1 MLRGQGAGNHT
12 LPAMYPSLS
21 NNMAAPQGSASLPRA
36 LSDATHEMLIRA
48 GNRAHIEIFARLTKA
63 SAELETVKSEYTF
76 LFQKHTTSSPFV
88 VYRQVYKDIVAALP
102 EAVNGARGYL
112 NPGPSL
118 PFPRKEDH
126 PGVKFWT
133 RSEYDAVIARAR
145 ATTTK
150 PSVPKRGRIKV
161 TDEPSDKPE
170 LIEDEYGNPVS
181 TSTAASIR
189 ECMRQHWQTLHNKGR
204 LPPNFSAADS
214 EVLHWFRNQM
224 YREFP
229 NLMLCDFHWKLDR
242 LWKDTFS
249 GWRPA
254 NTRTA
259 APMDADVSSDPEDA
273 IDAAIDPNA
282 DQSTSGLGK
291 RKQPAATAKPQAER
305 LKRSKKS
312 GKEPNAPSAP
322 SSSRGDVVYFIYVSG
337 AVAEF
342 MIYTIQMILAPSG
355 K

>member
-63 SAELETVKSEYTF
+63 SAELETVKSDTPSCF
-76 LFQKHTTSSPFV
+76 KSTLRAQLLIPFV
-88 VYRQVYKDIVAALP
+88 GVYRQVYKDIVAALP

-170 LIEDEYGNPVS
+170 LIEDEYRNPVS

-282 DQSTSGLGK
+282 DQSTSRPWKMKTTSGD
-291 RKQPAATAKPQAER
+291 
-305 LKRSKKS
+305 SK
-312 GKEPNAPSAP
+312 APS
-322 SSSRGDVVYFIYVSG
+322 
-337 AVAEF
+337 
-342 MIYTIQMILAPSG
+342 
-355 K
+355 